1 MSRLG
6 GPLKQF
12 FSLFAA
18 LAISASLSG
27 CVVETTSSSDS
38 ESAGNSVESST
49 QDANNNTSTATDSNE
64 TPAEEVGLPVPLGS
78 RYVEESFAMTINS
91 ARTDQGGGFAEP
103 DEDFFLILDV
113 TIENLDDESTNIS
126 TLLQFELQ
134 GSDDFK
140 YDLSIFADTKGD
152 LGGSLAS
159 GSKVRGEIAFD
170 VPTLDSY
177 TVLYQHDLFS
187 DSVPF
192 LVASTDLDVESDS
205 TQSSEAAE
213 PSSSAGVGDT
223 VTQGGVSM
231 TINSVRTTTEGA
243 FGSDPEE
250 DVFLV
255 IDATIENN
263 TEDSLNLSELLS
275 YELRGSDSYGYD
287 VDIFVD
293 TKGDLGGEV
302 RPGSKLR
309 GEIAYDVPL
318 LDFYEFFFEPSFFS
332 GEPITFVIDGGQ
344 L

>member
-1 MSRLG
+1 MKRL
-6 GPLKQF
+6 L
-12 FSLFAA
+12 SLLAA
-18 LAISASLSG
+18 LALTTSLTG
-27 CVVETTSSSDS
+27 CVVETTTSSDS
-38 ESAGNSVESST
+38 ESRENSAEPST
-49 QDANNNTSTATDSNE
+49 QDANDSSSSE
-64 TPAEEVGLPVPLGS
+64 TESAETTPEEVGLPVPLGS
-78 RYVEESFAMTINS
+78 RYVDEAFAMTINS
-91 ARTDQGGGFAEP
+91 ARTDPGGSFAEP
-103 DEDFFLILDV
+103 EEDYFLILDV
-113 TIENLDDESTNIS
+113 TLENLDDESTNIS

-159 GSKVRGEIAFD
+159 GSKVRGEVAFD
-170 VPTLDSY
+170 VPALDSY

-192 LVASTDLDVESDS
+192 IIASTDLNAEPS
-205 TQSSEAAE
+205 SSESSDAAE
-213 PSSSAGVGDT
+213 PSTSAGVGDT

-231 TINSVRTTTEGA
+231 TINSVRTTTDGA
-243 FGSDPEE
+243 FGADPEE
-250 DVFLV
+250 EIYLV

-263 TEDSLNLSELLS
+263 TDDSLNLSELLS

-293 TKGDLGGEV
+293 KKGDLGGEV
-302 RPGSKLR
+302 RPESKLR
-309 GEIAYDVPL
+309 GEIAYDVPV
-318 LDFYEFFFEPSFFS
+318 LDFYEFIFEPSFFS